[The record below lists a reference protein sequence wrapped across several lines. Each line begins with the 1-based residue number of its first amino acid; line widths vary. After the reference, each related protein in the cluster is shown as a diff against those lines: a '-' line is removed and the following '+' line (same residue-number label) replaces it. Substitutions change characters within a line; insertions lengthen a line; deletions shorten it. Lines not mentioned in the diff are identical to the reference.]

1 MVKILV
7 IAPHPDDET
16 LGCAGTL
23 LKHKKSGDEIH
34 WLIVTSTVG
43 DKRYPPTFTEQRKNE
58 IELISK
64 LYGFSTVNIL
74 NFKPATLDVIPLS
87 DVIEEISTIIKDIK
101 PKVVYLPYRGDAHSD
116 HKVVFDASVACTKSF
131 RNHSIKAVRVYET
144 LSETDFGCNPDN
156 NGFRPNYF
164 VNVERYL
171 DKKIEILNVFASE
184 MKAPPFPRNEESV
197 RALALLRGP
206 VAGAVA
212 AEAFMSLKEIWDD

>member
-1 MVKILV
+1 MAKILV

-34 WLIVTSTVG
+34 WLIVTSIIG

-58 IELISK
+58 IELTSK

-74 NFKPATLDVIPLS
+74 NFKPATLDVTPLNNI
-87 DVIEEISTIIKDIK
+87 IEEISTIVKDIK
-101 PKVVYLPYRGDAHSD
+101 P
-116 HKVVFDASVACTKSF
+116 KVVFDASVACTKSF

-171 DKKIEILNVFASE
+171 DKKIEILNVFDSE
-184 MKAPPFPRNEESV
+184 MKAPPFPRNEEAV
-197 RALALLRGP
+197 RALALLRGS